1 MWQNK
6 TPPPPPPPGP
16 GVDGITVYN
25 GTYARIQDI
34 VCYVDPETG
43 GVTGVS
49 SGGSRSCPGT
59 PITIPVDIG
68 RGEKVT
74 ALKVAYSPKN
84 YVRMRGGRGRD
95 GRAGAGRPAA
105 SPAPP
110 TPPLP
115 PTTIGWQTRLR
126 SDARGRQAVRF

>member
-1 MWQNK
+1 MWQK
-6 TPPPPPPPGP
+6 RQALPPPSP

-25 GTYARIQDI
+25 GSYARIQDI

-68 RGEKVT
+68 RGDKVT

-95 GRAGAGRPAA
+95 GRAGAGQPKSLVSSATCGKPRPTQPPSPTYHHRLA
-105 SPAPP
+105 SSSS
-110 TPPLP
+110 
-115 PTTIGWQTRLR
+115 R
-126 SDARGRQAVRF
+126 